1 MHKSLTKH
9 FNINCLSTVSGVTM
23 GMTFTD
29 IENKSAK
36 RLIGIAAVIFLHLLV
51 AYILMS
57 GLANNI
63 QKPAE
68 KPVELQIIQDIKPPP
83 PPKPEEPKPK
93 EKPPEPPKM
102 VEKVAKVP
110 EPPKEVE
117 KVATPVQKTT
127 PVAQP
132 TKVATP
138 APAAPSTPS
147 PSPVAA
153 PAPVAAAAPVPKPA
167 GVTRGVS
174 EGSAGCEKPEYPREA
189 LMNEEQGTVRIRV
202 LVDTSGKVIDAKVKK
217 SSGSKI
223 LDKAATKAYS
233 LCTFKPAMKD
243 GVPQQDWYEIEYPFV
258 IE

>member
-1 MHKSLTKH
+1 MSQ
-9 FNINCLSTVSGVTM
+9 VSGVTM

-36 RLIGIAAVIFLHLLV
+36 RLIGIAAVLFLHLIV

-110 EPPKEVE
+110 EPLKQVE
-117 KVATPVQKTT
+117 KVATPIQKTT

-153 PAPVAAAAPVPKPA
+153 PAPVAAAPAPKPA

-217 SSGSKI
+217 SSGSKT

>member
-83 PPKPEEPKPK
+83 PPKTEEPKPK

-153 PAPVAAAAPVPKPA
+153 PAPVAAAAPAPKPA

>member
-1 MHKSLTKH
+1 
-9 FNINCLSTVSGVTM
+9 
-23 GMTFTD
+23 MTFTD

-153 PAPVAAAAPVPKPA
+153 PAPVAAAAPAPKPA

-189 LMNEEQGTVRIRV
+189 LMNEEHGTVRIRV

>member
-1 MHKSLTKH
+1 
-9 FNINCLSTVSGVTM
+9 M

-110 EPPKEVE
+110 EPPKQVE
-117 KVATPVQKTT
+117 KVVTPVQKNT
-127 PVAQP
+127 PIAQP

-138 APAAPSTPS
+138 APAAPAAPSAPS

-153 PAPVAAAAPVPKPA
+153 PAPTAAAPAPKPA

-189 LMNEEQGTVRIRV
+189 EMSGEQGTVRIRV
-202 LVDTSGKVIDAKVKK
+202 LVDTNGKVIEAKIKK
-217 SSGSKI
+217 SSGSRI

>member
-1 MHKSLTKH
+1 MHKSLSKH

-110 EPPKEVE
+110 EPVKQVE
-117 KVATPVQKTT
+117 KVTPVQKTP

-153 PAPVAAAAPVPKPA
+153 PTPVAAAPAPKPA
-167 GVTRGVS
+167 GVSRGVS

>member
-1 MHKSLTKH
+1 
-9 FNINCLSTVSGVTM
+9 M

-83 PPKPEEPKPK
+83 PPKLEEPKPK

-153 PAPVAAAAPVPKPA
+153 PAPVAAAAPAPKPA
-167 GVTRGVS
+167 GVTRGVL

>member
-1 MHKSLTKH
+1 
-9 FNINCLSTVSGVTM
+9 M

-110 EPPKEVE
+110 EPPKQVE
-117 KVATPVQKTT
+117 KVVTPVQKTT
-127 PVAQP
+127 PIAQP

-138 APAAPSTPS
+138 APAAPAAPSAPS

-153 PAPVAAAAPVPKPA
+153 PAPTAAAPAPKPA

-189 LMNEEQGTVRIRV
+189 EMSGEQGTVRIRV
-202 LVDTSGKVIDAKVKK
+202 LIDTNGKVIEAKIKK
-217 SSGSKI
+217 SSGSRI

>member
-1 MHKSLTKH
+1 
-9 FNINCLSTVSGVTM
+9 M

-153 PAPVAAAAPVPKPA
+153 PAPVAAAAPAPKPA

-174 EGSAGCEKPEYPREA
+174 EGSVGCEKPEYPREA

>member
-1 MHKSLTKH
+1 
-9 FNINCLSTVSGVTM
+9 M

-110 EPPKEVE
+110 EPPKQVE
-117 KVATPVQKTT
+117 KVVTPVQKTT
-127 PVAQP
+127 PIAQP

-138 APAAPSTPS
+138 APAALAAPSAPS

-153 PAPVAAAAPVPKPA
+153 PAPTAAAPAPKPA
-167 GVTRGVS
+167 GITRGVS

-189 LMNEEQGTVRIRV
+189 EMSGEQGTVRIRV
-202 LVDTSGKVIDAKVKK
+202 LVDTNGKVIEAKIKK
-217 SSGSKI
+217 SSGSRI

>member
-1 MHKSLTKH
+1 
-9 FNINCLSTVSGVTM
+9 
-23 GMTFTD
+23 MTFTD

-93 EKPPEPPKM
+93 EKPPELPKM

-110 EPPKEVE
+110 EPVKQVE
-117 KVATPVQKTT
+117 KVIPVQKTT
-127 PVAQP
+127 PVTQP

-153 PAPVAAAAPVPKPA
+153 PAPVAAAPTPKPV
-167 GVTRGVS
+167 GVSRGVS

-189 LMNEEQGTVRIRV
+189 EMSGEQGTVRIRV
-202 LVDTSGKVIDAKVKK
+202 LVDTNGKVIEAKVKK
-217 SSGSKI
+217 SSGSRI

>member
-1 MHKSLTKH
+1 
-9 FNINCLSTVSGVTM
+9 M

-57 GLANNI
+57 GLAKNI

-110 EPPKEVE
+110 EPPKQVE

-132 TKVATP
+132 TKAATP

-153 PAPVAAAAPVPKPA
+153 PAPVAAAPAPKPA
-167 GVTRGVS
+167 GVSRGVS

>member
-1 MHKSLTKH
+1 
-9 FNINCLSTVSGVTM
+9 M

-36 RLIGIAAVIFLHLLV
+36 RLIGIAAVLFLHLLV

-110 EPPKEVE
+110 EPVKQVE
-117 KVATPVQKTT
+117 KATPVQKVT

-147 PSPVAA
+147 PSPVAT
-153 PAPVAAAAPVPKPA
+153 PAPVAAAPTPKPA
-167 GVTRGVS
+167 GVSRGVS

>member
-1 MHKSLTKH
+1 
-9 FNINCLSTVSGVTM
+9 M

-147 PSPVAA
+147 PSP
-153 PAPVAAAAPVPKPA
+153 
-167 GVTRGVS
+167 
-174 EGSAGCEKPEYPREA
+174 
-189 LMNEEQGTVRIRV
+189 
-202 LVDTSGKVIDAKVKK
+202 
-217 SSGSKI
+217 
-223 LDKAATKAYS
+223 
-233 LCTFKPAMKD
+233 
-243 GVPQQDWYEIEYPFV
+243 
-258 IE
+258 

>member
-1 MHKSLTKH
+1 MFVYSFRSNYGHDFYRH
-9 FNINCLSTVSGVTM
+9 R
-23 GMTFTD
+23 
-29 IENKSAK
+29 NKSAK

-153 PAPVAAAAPVPKPA
+153 PAPVAAAAPAPKPA

>member
-1 MHKSLTKH
+1 
-9 FNINCLSTVSGVTM
+9 
-23 GMTFTD
+23 MTFTD

-93 EKPPEPPKM
+93 EKPPEPPK
-102 VEKVAKVP
+102 
-110 EPPKEVE
+110 EVE

-127 PVAQP
+127 PVTQP
-132 TKVATP
+132 TKVATA

-153 PAPVAAAAPVPKPA
+153 PAPVAAAPAPKPA
-167 GVTRGVS
+167 GVSRGVS

>member
-1 MHKSLTKH
+1 
-9 FNINCLSTVSGVTM
+9 M

-110 EPPKEVE
+110 EPPKQVE
-117 KVATPVQKTT
+117 KVVTPVQKNT
-127 PVAQP
+127 PIAQP

-138 APAAPSTPS
+138 APAAPAAPSAPS

-153 PAPVAAAAPVPKPA
+153 PAPAAAAPAPKPA
-167 GVTRGVS
+167 GATRGVS

-189 LMNEEQGTVRIRV
+189 EMSGEQGTVRIRV
-202 LVDTSGKVIDAKVKK
+202 LVDTNGKVIEAKIKK
-217 SSGSKI
+217 SSGSRI

>member
-102 VEKVAKVP
+102 VEKVTKVP

-127 PVAQP
+127 PIAQP

-153 PAPVAAAAPVPKPA
+153 PAPVAAAAPAPKPA

>member
-1 MHKSLTKH
+1 
-9 FNINCLSTVSGVTM
+9 M

-110 EPPKEVE
+110 EPPKQVE
-117 KVATPVQKTT
+117 KVVTPVQKNT
-127 PVAQP
+127 PIAQP

-138 APAAPSTPS
+138 APAAPAAPSAPS

-153 PAPVAAAAPVPKPA
+153 PAPTAAAPAPKPA

-189 LMNEEQGTVRIRV
+189 EMSGEQGTVRIRV
-202 LVDTSGKVIDAKVKK
+202 LVDTNGKVIEAKIKK
-217 SSGSKI
+217 SSGSRI

-243 GVPQQDWYEIEYPFV
+243 GVPQQDWYEIEYPFL

>member
-1 MHKSLTKH
+1 
-9 FNINCLSTVSGVTM
+9 M

-36 RLIGIAAVIFLHLLV
+36 RLIGIAAVLFLHLLV

-102 VEKVAKVP
+102 VEKVAKAP
-110 EPPKEVE
+110 EPPKQVE

-138 APAAPSTPS
+138 APAAPAAPSAPS

-153 PAPVAAAAPVPKPA
+153 PAPAAAAPAPKPA
-167 GVTRGVS
+167 GATHGVS

-217 SSGSKI
+217 SSGSKT

>member
-1 MHKSLTKH
+1 
-9 FNINCLSTVSGVTM
+9 
-23 GMTFTD
+23 MTFTD

-93 EKPPEPPKM
+93 EKPPEPPK
-102 VEKVAKVP
+102 
-110 EPPKEVE
+110 EVE

-153 PAPVAAAAPVPKPA
+153 PAPVAAAAPAPKPA

>member
-1 MHKSLTKH
+1 
-9 FNINCLSTVSGVTM
+9 M

-153 PAPVAAAAPVPKPA
+153 PAPVAAAAPAPKPA

-243 GVPQQDWYEIEYPFV
+243 DVPQQDWYEIEYPFV

>member
-1 MHKSLTKH
+1 
-9 FNINCLSTVSGVTM
+9 
-23 GMTFTD
+23 MTFTD

-57 GLANNI
+57 DLANNI

-153 PAPVAAAAPVPKPA
+153 PAPVAAAAPAPKPA

>member
-110 EPPKEVE
+110 EPVKQVE
-117 KVATPVQKTT
+117 KVTPVQKTP

-153 PAPVAAAAPVPKPA
+153 PTPVAAAPAPKPA
-167 GVTRGVS
+167 GVSRGVS

-189 LMNEEQGTVRIRV
+189 LINEEQGTVRIRV

>member
-1 MHKSLTKH
+1 
-9 FNINCLSTVSGVTM
+9 
-23 GMTFTD
+23 MTFTD

-110 EPPKEVE
+110 EPPKQVE
-117 KVATPVQKTT
+117 KVVTPVQKNT
-127 PVAQP
+127 PIAQP

-138 APAAPSTPS
+138 APAAPAAPSAPS

-153 PAPVAAAAPVPKPA
+153 PAPAAAAPAPKPA

-189 LMNEEQGTVRIRV
+189 EMSGEQGTVRIRV
-202 LVDTSGKVIDAKVKK
+202 LVDTNGKVIEAKIKK
-217 SSGSKI
+217 SSGSRI

>member
-1 MHKSLTKH
+1 
-9 FNINCLSTVSGVTM
+9 LSQVSGVTM

-51 AYILMS
+51 AYI
-57 GLANNI
+57 
-63 QKPAE
+63 
-68 KPVELQIIQDIKPPP
+68 PVELQIIQDIKPPP

-110 EPPKEVE
+110 EPPKQVE

-132 TKVATP
+132 TKAATP

-153 PAPVAAAAPVPKPA
+153 PAPVAAAPAPKPA
-167 GVTRGVS
+167 GVSRGVS

>member
-1 MHKSLTKH
+1 
-9 FNINCLSTVSGVTM
+9 
-23 GMTFTD
+23 MTFTD

-36 RLIGIAAVIFLHLLV
+36 RLIGIAAVLFLHLLV

-110 EPPKEVE
+110 EPVKQVE
-117 KVATPVQKTT
+117 KAT

-132 TKVATP
+132 TKVAPTP
-138 APAAPSTPS
+138 TAAPSTPS

-153 PAPVAAAAPVPKPA
+153 PAPVAAAPAPKPA
-167 GVTRGVS
+167 GITRGVS

-217 SSGSKI
+217 SSGSKN

>member
-1 MHKSLTKH
+1 
-9 FNINCLSTVSGVTM
+9 
-23 GMTFTD
+23 MTFTD

-102 VEKVAKVP
+102 VEKIAKVP
-110 EPPKEVE
+110 EPPKQVE
-117 KVATPVQKTT
+117 KVVTPVQKTT
-127 PVAQP
+127 PIAQP

-138 APAAPSTPS
+138 APAAPAAPSAPS

-153 PAPVAAAAPVPKPA
+153 PAPTAAAPAPKPA

-189 LMNEEQGTVRIRV
+189 EMSGEQGTVRIRV
-202 LVDTSGKVIDAKVKK
+202 LVDTNGKVIEAKIKK
-217 SSGSKI
+217 SSGSRI

>member
-1 MHKSLTKH
+1 
-9 FNINCLSTVSGVTM
+9 M

-110 EPPKEVE
+110 EPPKQVE
-117 KVATPVQKTT
+117 KVVTPVQKNT
-127 PVAQP
+127 PIAQP

-138 APAAPSTPS
+138 APAAPAAPSAPS

-153 PAPVAAAAPVPKPA
+153 PAPAAAAPAPKPA

-189 LMNEEQGTVRIRV
+189 EMSGEQGTVRIRV
-202 LVDTSGKVIDAKVKK
+202 LVDTNGKVIEAKIKK
-217 SSGSKI
+217 SSGSRI

-233 LCTFKPAMKD
+233 LCTFKPAMKN

>member
-1 MHKSLTKH
+1 
-9 FNINCLSTVSGVTM
+9 M

-63 QKPAE
+63 QNQQKNLWNY
-68 KPVELQIIQDIKPPP
+68 KLFRILSRLLHQNRKSRNQRKTTW
-83 PPKPEEPKPK
+83 
-93 EKPPEPPKM
+93 
-102 VEKVAKVP
+102 
-110 EPPKEVE
+110 
-117 KVATPVQKTT
+117 ATQNGRKSCQGSWTTKRSRESSNTSTKTT

-153 PAPVAAAAPVPKPA
+153 PAPVAAAAPAPKPA

-174 EGSAGCEKPEYPREA
+174 EGSAGCENQNIHAKHSWTKSKERCVYVFWLIHPA
-189 LMNEEQGTVRIRV
+189 KSLMP
-202 LVDTSGKVIDAKVKK
+202 K
-217 SSGSKI
+217 
-223 LDKAATKAYS
+223 
-233 LCTFKPAMKD
+233 
-243 GVPQQDWYEIEYPFV
+243 
-258 IE
+258 

>member
-36 RLIGIAAVIFLHLLV
+36 RLIGIAAVLFLHLLV

-153 PAPVAAAAPVPKPA
+153 PAPVAAAAPAPKPA

>member
-1 MHKSLTKH
+1 
-9 FNINCLSTVSGVTM
+9 
-23 GMTFTD
+23 MTFTD

-110 EPPKEVE
+110 EPPKQVE
-117 KVATPVQKTT
+117 KVVTPVQKNT
-127 PVAQP
+127 PIAQP

-138 APAAPSTPS
+138 APAAPAAPSAPS

-153 PAPVAAAAPVPKPA
+153 PAPTAAAPAPKPA

-189 LMNEEQGTVRIRV
+189 EMSGEQGTVRIRV
-202 LVDTSGKVIDAKVKK
+202 LVDTNGKVIEAKIKK
-217 SSGSKI
+217 SSGSRI